1 MMKLRVLIVLL
12 LLVATLV
19 AGCGSKSKSAST
31 TTTASNL
38 PAAAQTSD
46 QWASR
51 VVDWFLRPLNPDL
64 AVVGNFANSQVR
76 FYIETQNQQA
86 LNTIYARMSDLQR
99 CDEHLARVGPPPGDD
114 QQLKAID
121 GHFRQ
126 ACTAYANVG
135 ARITRFAVTG
145 RLPLFAVVT
154 APGTA
159 AKIQSIKDLEGK
171 SVGVSALGN
180 ADHALTLYLLKQA
193 GADAQKVQFTT
204 MGVNLLEALRQGQ
217 IDAGLVQ
224 NPRKGIIV
232 SGEAGDFFALA
243 LFFAWSGGEGL

>member
-12 LLVATLV
+12 LTATLA

-31 TTTASNL
+31 TTTVSNL

-126 ACTAYANVG
+126 ACTAYAKVG
-135 ARITRFAVTG
+135 ATLTQATRLLSSGKQDQV
-145 RLPLFAVVT
+145 
-154 APGTA
+154 
-159 AKIQSIKDLEGK
+159 AKGER
-171 SVGVSALGN
+171 
-180 ADHALTLYLLKQA
+180 
-193 GADAQKVQFTT
+193 
-204 MGVNLLEALRQGQ
+204 ALRGIGATTRKGAVELTAGVKLAQQRGEFRR
-217 IDAGLVQ
+217 AGLKPSV
-224 NPRKGIIV
+224 
-232 SGEAGDFFALA
+232 
-243 LFFAWSGGEGL
+243 